1 MPAIR
6 QAPPPTSADLE
17 AQSDSSFSFQE
28 MIGDG
33 CQDPFQQDVCFP
45 LEGLIIPTLSGP
57 DVRKRHCLSTTIR
70 ELLCI
75 NSRPEG

>member
-6 QAPPPTSADLE
+6 QAPTPTSPDLE

-28 MIGDG
+28 MIGDR

-45 LEGLIIPTLSGP
+45 LKGLIIPTLSGP
-57 DVRKRHCLSTTIR
+57 DVRKHHCLLTTSH
-70 ELLCI
+70 ELFCVK
-75 NSRPEG
+75 SRPEG